1 MTPTGRHRLRFVA
14 STLALAGTGLWIAGC
29 AADQG
34 VTATRAEAPHNDLPN
49 ADEPIP
55 ADPLTEVTVLDNGLT
70 VYVRS
75 NDQPGGQAEMR
86 LVVNAG
92 SAQQSDDQSG
102 VAHFLEHMLFNG
114 TAKYPGN
121 ELIDTLRG
129 FGMEFGADVNAYT
142 SFDETVYSLTVPTD
156 VDSNLDDGIGVLAQ
170 WLSAATI
177 DPDEV
182 ESERGVVLSEWR
194 DRDQSFSG
202 REFSAAE
209 QMYLSVGSYADRA
222 PIGTEEAIRNMTVEP
237 LRRFYDDWYR
247 PDNAAVVIVGD
258 IDTDEVRDLATAAF
272 GDLTPRGDSPPLTD
286 LEVELADSPQAT
298 VLLDPDAQTG
308 YGEIALPFA
317 GTGKP
322 EGTVGELR
330 AGVVE
335 SVVYA
340 MIATRLTDDITRGDA
355 PFVDAGL
362 SDNSFVRPL
371 HAPYLYVSAPP
382 DQLVAG
388 IDALAVELERAAR
401 YGFDESELDRARRSA
416 LAGVD
421 ATFGSSSSRG
431 DSELADAAARS
442 FLQGTPNPAPR
453 TERDLATA
461 AYDSITLAEVSDAF
475 ETIWTSAVP
484 YTFVSAPDTM
494 TDAPTVESLVAL
506 LADVRTRDI
515 EPREVVTDIV
525 RELMEP
531 PAPVVEEST
540 TSLDPGPF
548 LDPVQLTFPNGAI
561 VVLNQTEIVKDS
573 VSVAASSPGGIS
585 IVPDDKVWDAYAA
598 TTVLTSGGLGELD
611 AVEVQQVLA
620 DSTAQVTPYIDYVEE
635 GFTGSSSSDD
645 LEQVFQIIHLLM
657 SQPRADQVALDSWLS
672 SVQPYVDDPNTDPDL
687 AGQIALGQ
695 ARYGDEVR
703 YTQVPTPEQFAA
715 VDLADVSAVF
725 SDRFS
730 NASDWVFAVSGDFSV
745 KSATDFAR
753 RYIGSLPAT
762 GVVEQYVDRQP
773 DAPTDEVRVDVAS
786 GTGDK
791 GSLTLLYTATAI
803 DSRLDPIMSDLLGI
817 IITNRLTD
825 QVREAL
831 GASYSPSAS
840 TSASVDPDP
849 IVETYVSVSGDP
861 QGLEELSIVV
871 RQLIDEL
878 GRGDFT
884 IGEFDDAQADLG
896 RRYNL
901 YGNEGLTSALLAG
914 ATEPALYQRF
924 LDAPG
929 DLDSI
934 SLEELRTF
942 ARRVITGPAIEVR
955 VTPG

>member
-1 MTPTGRHRLRFVA
+1 M
-14 STLALAGTGLWIAGC
+14 AGC
-29 AADQG
+29 SADQG
-34 VTATRAEAPHNDLPN
+34 VTAIRSVPAAGVLPN
-49 ADEPIP
+49 ADERV
-55 ADPLTEVTVLDNGLT
+55 ADDPLTQVSELDNGLT
-70 VYVRS
+70 VYLRQ
-75 NDQPGGQAEMR
+75 NEQPGGQAEMR

-92 SAQQSDDQSG
+92 SARQSDDQSG

-156 VDSNLDDGIGVLAQ
+156 NPSNLIDGVGVLAQ
-170 WLSAATI
+170 WLSAATL

-182 ESERGVVLSEWR
+182 IAERGVVLSEWR

-209 QMYLSVGSYADRA
+209 QMYLSVGSYAGRA
-222 PIGTEEAIRNMTVEP
+222 PIGTEEAINSMTVEP

-258 IDTDEVRDLATAAF
+258 IDIDEVLDLVTEAF
-272 GDLTPRGDSPPLTD
+272 GDLAPRGDSPPLTE
-286 LEVELADSPQAT
+286 LGVELADSPQAT
-298 VLLDPDAQTG
+298 VVLDPDAQTG

-317 GTGKP
+317 GSEQPG
-322 EGTVGELR
+322 GTVGELR
-330 AGVVE
+330 AGVLE
-335 SVVYA
+335 SLVYA
-340 MIATRLTDDITRGDA
+340 MIGTRLTDDITRGEA
-355 PFVDAGL
+355 PFVDAGI

-371 HAPYLYVSAPP
+371 YAPYFYVSSPP
-382 DQLVAG
+382 DQLVASM
-388 IDALAVELERAAR
+388 DALAVELERAAR
-401 YGFDESELDRARRSA
+401 YGFDESELDRARRGA
-416 LAGVD
+416 LAGVEASFD
-421 ATFGSSSSRG
+421 SSSSRG
-431 DSELADAAARS
+431 DSELADNAVQS
-442 FLQGTPNPAPR
+442 FLLGTPNPSPR
-453 TERDLATA
+453 VQRDLFSA

-475 ETIWTSAVP
+475 ESIWSNAVP
-484 YTFVSAPDTM
+484 YTFVSAPDSM
-494 TDAPTVESLVAL
+494 TDAPTTESLVAL

-540 TSLDPGPF
+540 TSLKNGPF

-573 VSVAASSPGGIS
+573 VSMAASSPGGIS
-585 IVPDDKVWDAYAA
+585 IVPDDKVWDAFAS
-598 TTVLTSGGLGELD
+598 TTVMTTGGLGELD

-620 DSTAQVTPYIDYVEE
+620 DSTAQVTPYIGDVDE

-645 LEQVFQIIHLLM
+645 LEQMFQIIHLLM
-657 SQPRADQVALDSWLS
+657 TRPRADQVALDSWVS
-672 SVQPYVDDPNTDPDL
+672 SVQPYVDDPTTDPDL
-687 AGQIALGQ
+687 AGNIALYQ
-695 ARYGDEVR
+695 ARYGDDVR
-703 YTQVPTPEQFAA
+703 YTQVPTAEQFAA

-725 SDRFS
+725 SERFS
-730 NASDWVFAVSGDFSV
+730 NASDWVFALSGDFSI
-745 KSATDFAR
+745 KTATDFAR

-762 GVVEQYVDRQP
+762 GVVEQYVDRQA

-791 GSLTLLYTATAI
+791 GSLTLLYTARSI
-803 DSRLDPIMSDLLGI
+803 DSKLDPIMSGLLEI
-817 IITNRLTD
+817 IVTNRLTD
-825 QVREAL
+825 QVREEL
-831 GASYSPSAS
+831 GASYSPYAS
-840 TSASVDPDP
+840 MRASVDPDL

-861 QGLEELSIVV
+861 QGLDELTTVV
-871 RQLIDEL
+871 RQLIEEI
-878 GRGDFT
+878 GRGTFT
-884 IGEFDDAQADLG
+884 SGESDDAQADLA
-896 RRYNL
+896 RQYDL
-901 YGNEGLTSALLAG
+901 YGNERLASALVA
-914 ATEPALYQRF
+914 AAIEPRLYQQF

-929 DLDSI
+929 ELAAISI
-934 SLEELRTF
+934 EELRTF
-942 ARRVITGPAIEVR
+942 ARRVLTGPAIEVR